1 MYWNACAPI
10 GTFGARWRE
19 RSEASAITIRIFP
32 MGRIRLTS
40 MGPGIT
46 VVRKNSV
53 THRKARGSIRDAIR
67 QGSDWHRLHRIPRGD
82 GANWPLAVAPRGRRV
97 GNTRAERHV
106 GAPGIVMGD
115 PRVPEWIVDAMRIA
129 GSANPDTLGESYQ

>member
-32 MGRIRLTS
+32 RGRIRLTS

-46 VVRKNSV
+46 AVRKNSV
-53 THRKARGSIRDAIR
+53 THRKARGTIRDAIR
-67 QGSDWHRLHRIPRGD
+67 GGSDWHGLHRIPRGD
-82 GANWPLAVAPRGRRV
+82 GANRPLGSRT
-97 GNTRAERHV
+97 TRAADRDPFRRAGPNLCGPQPFESATCSRMNDGLLAGCN
-106 GAPGIVMGD
+106 GAGT
-115 PRVPEWIVDAMRIA
+115 DA
-129 GSANPDTLGESYQ
+129 